1 MEENR
6 IEEIGKKCQEQPH
19 KYKDSSFNFDKCS
32 EESQD
37 VKIFQKKKEPDNYQ
51 DPSFDETQYLIC
63 STIYEKENLL
73 IQKAYKPEGEDFKMV
88 ILKHESNN

>member
-37 VKIFQKKKEPDNYQ
+37 VKFLKKRRNQ
-51 DPSFDETQYLIC
+51 
-63 STIYEKENLL
+63 TITKILL
-73 IQKAYKPEGEDFKMV
+73 LTK
-88 ILKHESNN
+88 LNT